1 MNRTNQIDMTEGSI
15 FGKLLKFSIP
25 LILSSLLQLL
35 FNAADVVV
43 VGRFA
48 GDNSLAAVGSTGSL
62 INLLIN
68 LFMGL
73 SVGTNVVV
81 AHFFGAKKKSEL
93 TDAIHTA
100 ILVSIYSGII
110 LTVIGVLGAKPIL
123 TLMQAPEEVLNLAA
137 VYLRIYF
144 GGITATMVY
153 NFGSAILRAKGDTQ
167 RPLYILLGAGILN
180 FILNLIFVIPLK
192 MDVAGVAWA
201 TVISQ
206 VISAILV
213 IVILIREP
221 DDFHLNLKKLSIN
234 RPIFIKIVKIGLP
247 AGFQGIMFSFSN
259 VIIQSSV
266 NSFGPVLIA
275 GNAAAC
281 NLEGFIY
288 TSMNGF
294 SQGSLTFC
302 SQNLG
307 AGKVDRI
314 RKVVWISQASI
325 LVIGA
330 VLSAIFLFF
339 GPQLLGIYSTS
350 EEVIKAGMSRLW
362 IIFTTYYLCGM
373 MDGMANSIRG
383 IGHSL
388 MPVIS
393 SLIGACLF
401 RIIWLC
407 TVFLIPQFHT
417 PTSIFITY
425 PISWILTYAANIVF
439 YNKYIKQIKNEYSA
453 AGSSLS

>member
-1 MNRTNQIDMTEGSI
+1 MSSKNQINMTEGAI
-15 FGKLLKFSIP
+15 FGKLIQFSVP

-35 FNAADVVV
+35 FNAADIIV

-73 SVGTNVVV
+73 SVGTNVVA
-81 AHFFGAKKKSEL
+81 AHYFGAGRSKDL
-93 TDAIHTA
+93 QDTVHTS
-100 ILVSIYSGII
+100 ILLSIYSGII
-110 LTVIGVLGAKPIL
+110 LTVVGVIGSKYIL
-123 TLMQAPEEVLNLAA
+123 ILMQAPTEVLNLATL
-137 VYLRIYF
+137 YLKIYF
-144 GGITATMVY
+144 GGITATMIY
-153 NFGSAILRAKGDTQ
+153 NFGSALLRAKGDTK
-167 RPLYILLGAGILN
+167 RPLYILFTAGVMNL
-180 FILNLIFVIPLK
+180 ILNLIFVICFK

-206 VISAILV
+206 CFSAACVII
-213 IVILIREP
+213 ILIRET
-221 DDFHLNLKKLSIN
+221 DDFHLNLRKLHIN
-234 RPIFIKIVKIGLP
+234 SHIFTKIVKIGLP

-266 NSFGPVLIA
+266 NSFGAITIA
-275 GNAAAC
+275 GNSAAC

-307 AGKVDRI
+307 ARKTDRI
-314 RKVVWISQASI
+314 RKVVWISQGCI
-325 LVIGA
+325 IVIGA
-330 VLSAIFLFF
+330 VLSGIFLLF
-339 GPQLLGIYSTS
+339 GRPLLGIYSTS
-350 EEVIKAGMSRLW
+350 PDVIEAGMVRLW
-362 IIFTTYYLCGM
+362 VIFTTYYLCGM
-373 MDGMANSIRG
+373 MDGMANCIRG

-393 SLIGACLF
+393 SLCGACLF
-401 RIIWLC
+401 RIIWLF
-407 TVFLIPQFHT
+407 TIFQIPQFHT
-417 PTSIFITY
+417 PFCIYITY
-425 PISWILTYAANIVF
+425 PISWILTFVANVVF
-439 YNKYIKQIKNEYSA
+439 YNKFIRKIDN
-453 AGSSLS
+453 

>member
-1 MNRTNQIDMTEGSI
+1 MTEGPI
-15 FGKLLKFSIP
+15 FSKLLKFSIP
-25 LILSSLLQLL
+25 LIASSVLQLL

-81 AHFFGAKKKSEL
+81 AHYFGAKKFNEL
-93 TDAIHTA
+93 QDTIHTA
-100 ILVSIYSGII
+100 VLVSIYSGLI
-110 LTVIGVLGAKPIL
+110 LTVVGVLGAKPIL
-123 TLMQAPEEVLNLAA
+123 TFMQAPTDVLNLAA

-180 FILNLIFVIPLK
+180 FVLNLIFVIFFK
-192 MDVAGVAWA
+192 MDVAGVGLA

-206 VISAILV
+206 VIAAILV
-213 IVILIREP
+213 IFILIREP
-221 DDFHLNLKKLSIN
+221 DEFHLNLKKLRIN
-234 RPIFIKIVKIGLP
+234 RMIFTRIVKIGLP

-266 NSFGPVLIA
+266 NTFGATMIA
-275 GNAAAC
+275 GNSAAV
-281 NLEGFIY
+281 NLESFIY
-288 TSMNGF
+288 TAMNGF

-302 SQNLG
+302 SQNMG
-307 AGKVDRI
+307 AGRTDRI
-314 RKVVWISQASI
+314 KKIVWISQASI
-325 LVIGA
+325 IVIGA
-330 VLSAIFLFF
+330 VLGAVFLFF
-339 GPQLLGIYSTS
+339 GTELLGIFSTNP
-350 EEVIKAGMSRLW
+350 EVIKAGMSRLW
-362 IIFTTYYLCGM
+362 IIFTTYFLCGM

-401 RIIWLC
+401 RIIWLF
-407 TVFLIPQFHT
+407 TIFLIPQFHT
-417 PTSIFITY
+417 PTTIFLSY
-425 PISWILTYAANIVF
+425 PISWTLTFIANVVF
-439 YNKYIKQIKNEYSA
+439 YNKYLRKLTA
-453 AGSSLS
+453 

>member
-1 MNRTNQIDMTEGSI
+1 MTEGPI

-25 LILSSLLQLL
+25 LIASSVLQLL

-81 AHFFGAKKKSEL
+81 AHYFGAKKFNEL
-93 TDAIHTA
+93 QDTIHTA
-100 ILVSIYSGII
+100 VLVSIYSGLI
-110 LTVIGVLGAKPIL
+110 LTVVGVLGAKPIL
-123 TLMQAPEEVLNLAA
+123 TFMQAPTDVLNLAA
-137 VYLRIYF
+137 LYLRIYF

-180 FILNLIFVIPLK
+180 FVLNLIFVIVFK
-192 MDVAGVAWA
+192 MDVAGVGLA

-206 VISAILV
+206 VIAAILV
-213 IVILIREP
+213 IFILIREP
-221 DDFHLNLKKLSIN
+221 DEFHLNLKKLRIN
-234 RPIFIKIVKIGLP
+234 RMIFTRIVKIGLP

-266 NSFGPVLIA
+266 NTFGATMIA
-275 GNAAAC
+275 GNSAAV
-281 NLEGFIY
+281 NLESFIY
-288 TSMNGF
+288 TAMNGF

-302 SQNLG
+302 SQNMG
-307 AGKVDRI
+307 AGRTDRI
-314 RKVVWISQASI
+314 KKIVWISQASI
-325 LVIGA
+325 IVIGA
-330 VLSAIFLFF
+330 VLGAVFLFF
-339 GPQLLGIYSTS
+339 GTELLGIFSTNP
-350 EEVIKAGMSRLW
+350 EVIKAGMSRLW

-401 RIIWLC
+401 RIIWLF
-407 TVFLIPQFHT
+407 TIFLIPQFHT
-417 PTSIFITY
+417 PATIFLSY
-425 PISWILTYAANIVF
+425 PISWILTFIANVVF
-439 YNKYIKQIKNEYSA
+439 YNKYLRKLTA
-453 AGSSLS
+453 

>member
-1 MNRTNQIDMTEGSI
+1 MNRTNQIDMTEGPI

-25 LILSSLLQLL
+25 LIASSILQLL

-73 SVGTNVVV
+73 SVGTNVV
-81 AHFFGAKKKSEL
+81 AANYFGAQKKDDL
-93 TDAIHTA
+93 RDTVHTA
-100 ILVSIYSGII
+100 ILVSIYSGLI
-110 LTVIGVLGAKPIL
+110 LTVVGVLGAKPIL
-123 TLMQAPEEVLNLAA
+123 TFMQAPAEVLNLAA
-137 VYLRIYF
+137 LYLRIYF

-167 RPLYILLGAGILN
+167 RPLYILFGAGILN
-180 FILNLIFVIPLK
+180 FILNLIFVIIFK
-192 MDVAGVAWA
+192 MDVAGVGLA

-206 VISAILV
+206 VISAVLV
-213 IVILIREP
+213 IIILIREP
-221 DDFHLNLKKLSIN
+221 DDFHLNLKKLRIN
-234 RPIFIKIVKIGLP
+234 RMIFIRIVKIGLP

-259 VIIQSSV
+259 VIIQSSI
-266 NSFGPVLIA
+266 NTFGPVMIA
-275 GNAAAC
+275 GNAAAV

-314 RKVVWISQASI
+314 RKVVWISQVSI
-325 LVIGA
+325 IVIGA
-330 VLSAIFLFF
+330 LLSGIFL
-339 GPQLLGIYSTS
+339 LLGPVFLGIFTKSD
-350 EEVIKAGMSRLW
+350 EVVQAGMKRLW

-401 RIIWLC
+401 RIIWLF
-407 TVFLIPQFHT
+407 TIFLIPQFHT
-417 PTSIFITY
+417 PETIFLSY
-425 PISWILTYAANIVF
+425 PISWIFTFAANVF
-439 YNKYIKQIKNEYSA
+439 MYNKYMKELKQTFVK
-453 AGSSLS
+453 

>member
-1 MNRTNQIDMTEGSI
+1 MSRSNQIDMTEGPI
-15 FGKLLKFSIP
+15 FSKLLKFSIP
-25 LILSSLLQLL
+25 LIASSVLQLL

-81 AHFFGAKKKSEL
+81 AHYFGAKKFNEL
-93 TDAIHTA
+93 QDTIHTA
-100 ILVSIYSGII
+100 VLVSIYSGLI
-110 LTVIGVLGAKPIL
+110 LTVVGVLGAKPIL
-123 TLMQAPEEVLNLAA
+123 TFMQAPTDVLNLAA

-180 FILNLIFVIPLK
+180 FVLNLIFVIFFK
-192 MDVAGVAWA
+192 MDVAGVGLA

-206 VISAILV
+206 VIAAILV
-213 IVILIREP
+213 IFILIREP
-221 DDFHLNLKKLSIN
+221 DEFHLNLKKLRIN
-234 RPIFIKIVKIGLP
+234 RMIFTRIVKIGLP

-266 NSFGPVLIA
+266 NTFGATMIA
-275 GNAAAC
+275 GNSAAV
-281 NLEGFIY
+281 NLESFIY
-288 TSMNGF
+288 TAMNGF

-302 SQNLG
+302 SQNMG
-307 AGKVDRI
+307 AGRTDRI
-314 RKVVWISQASI
+314 KKIVWISQASI
-325 LVIGA
+325 IVIGA
-330 VLSAIFLFF
+330 VLGAVFLFF
-339 GPQLLGIYSTS
+339 GTELLGIFSTNP
-350 EEVIKAGMSRLW
+350 EVIKAGMSRLW
-362 IIFTTYYLCGM
+362 IIFTTYFLCGM

-401 RIIWLC
+401 RIIWLF
-407 TVFLIPQFHT
+407 TIFLIPQFHT
-417 PTSIFITY
+417 PTTIFLSY
-425 PISWILTYAANIVF
+425 PISWTLTFIANVVF
-439 YNKYIKQIKNEYSA
+439 YNKYLRKLTA
-453 AGSSLS
+453 

>member
-1 MNRTNQIDMTEGSI
+1 MNRTNQIDMTEGPI

-25 LILSSLLQLL
+25 LIASSVLQLF

-62 INLLIN
+62 VNLLIN

-81 AHFFGAKKKSEL
+81 ANYFGAKKKNEL
-93 TDAIHTA
+93 IDTIHTA
-100 ILVSIYSGII
+100 MLVSVISGLI
-110 LTVIGVLGAKPIL
+110 LTVVGVIGAKPIL
-123 TLMQAPEEVLNLAA
+123 TFMQSPEEVLNLAA
-137 VYLRIYF
+137 IYLRIYF

-153 NFGSAILRAKGDTQ
+153 NFGSAILRAKGDTK
-167 RPLYILLGAGILN
+167 RPLYILFGAGILN
-180 FILNLIFVIPLK
+180 FILNLVFVIPLK
-192 MDVAGVAWA
+192 MDVAGVGLA

-206 VISAILV
+206 ILAAILV
-213 IVILIREP
+213 IILLIKEP
-221 DDFHLNLKKLSIN
+221 DDFHLNLRKLKIN
-234 RPIFIKIVKIGLP
+234 RMIFIQIVKIGLP

-266 NSFGPVLIA
+266 NTFGAIIIA
-275 GNAAAC
+275 GNSAAI
-281 NLEGFIY
+281 NLESFIY
-288 TSMNGF
+288 TAMNGF

-307 AGKVDRI
+307 AGKKDRI

-325 LVIGA
+325 IVIGG
-330 VLSAIFLFF
+330 VLGALFLLF
-339 GPQLLGIYSTS
+339 GRQLLGIFSKNP
-350 EEVIKAGMSRLW
+350 EVIDAGMIRLW
-362 IIFTTYYLCGM
+362 IIFTTYFLCGM

-393 SLIGACLF
+393 SLLGACIF
-401 RIIWLC
+401 RIIWLF
-407 TVFLIPQFHT
+407 TIFLIPQFHT
-417 PTSIFITY
+417 PQTIFISY
-425 PISWILTYAANIVF
+425 PISWILTFIANVIW
-439 YNKYIKQIKNEYSA
+439 YNKYMKKLKISIA
-453 AGSSLS
+453 

>member
-1 MNRTNQIDMTEGSI
+1 MSRSNQIDMTEGPI
-15 FGKLLKFSIP
+15 FSKLLKFSIP
-25 LILSSLLQLL
+25 LIASSVLQLL

-81 AHFFGAKKKSEL
+81 AHYFGAKKFNEL
-93 TDAIHTA
+93 QDTIHTA
-100 ILVSIYSGII
+100 VLVSIYSGLI
-110 LTVIGVLGAKPIL
+110 LTVVGVLGAKPIL
-123 TLMQAPEEVLNLAA
+123 TFMQAPTDVLNLAA

-180 FILNLIFVIPLK
+180 FVLNLIFVIVFKL
-192 MDVAGVAWA
+192 DVAGVGLA

-206 VISAILV
+206 VIAAILV
-213 IVILIREP
+213 IFILIREP
-221 DDFHLNLKKLSIN
+221 DEFHLNLKKLRIN
-234 RPIFIKIVKIGLP
+234 RMIFTRIVKIGLP

-266 NSFGPVLIA
+266 NTFGATMIA
-275 GNAAAC
+275 GNSAAV
-281 NLEGFIY
+281 NLESFIY
-288 TSMNGF
+288 TAMNGF

-302 SQNLG
+302 SQNMG
-307 AGKVDRI
+307 AGRTDRI
-314 RKVVWISQASI
+314 KKIVWISQASI
-325 LVIGA
+325 IVIGA
-330 VLSAIFLFF
+330 FLGAVFLFF
-339 GPQLLGIYSTS
+339 GTELLGIFSTNP
-350 EEVIKAGMSRLW
+350 EVIKAGMSRLW
-362 IIFTTYYLCGM
+362 IIFTTYFLCGM

-401 RIIWLC
+401 RIIWLF
-407 TVFLIPQFHT
+407 TIFLIPQFHT
-417 PTSIFITY
+417 PTTIFLSY
-425 PISWILTYAANIVF
+425 PISWTLTFIANVVF
-439 YNKYIKQIKNEYSA
+439 YNKYLRKLTA
-453 AGSSLS
+453 